1 MLQWCLTLCWLF
13 LEWFGV
19 RHHWNNFLFSKNA
32 PVVSHPLLTVSR
44 MVWGETPL
52 GRFSVFEK
60 CPSGVSPFAFSRM
73 VWGETPLGRLVVF
86 EQCFSGVSP
95 SVDCFSNGLGW
106 DTTGAVI
113 CFRKNALVV
122 SRPLFMVS
130 GMVWSTSGGDFLFS
144 KNHRDFGRWKGADYV
159 GFNRFFWNYLGPT
172 WGLPWPTSRL
182 PWACGPTWELEMLI
196 FHWF

>member
-1 MLQWCLTLCWLF
+1 MLN
-13 LEWFGV
+13 
-19 RHHWNNFLFSKNA
+19 HWKW
-32 PVVSHPLLTVSR
+32 SHPIPAFPPYKIR
-44 MVWGETPL
+44 TPHYMEYRL
-52 GRFSVFEK
+52 RRYQHAVKPNCWIHRLNTE
-60 CPSGVSPFAFSRM
+60 V

-106 DTTGAVI
+106 DTTGAII
-113 CFRKNALVV
+113 CFRTNALVV

-130 GMVWSTSGGDFLFS
+130 GMVWSTSGSDFLFS
-144 KNHRDFGRWKGADYV
+144 KNHGHFGRWKGADYV
-159 GFNRFFWNYLGPT
+159 GFNRCFWNYLGPT